1 MKSFL
6 NGAAVALALLSIT
19 NGALAQAEP
28 VEVPPPANVELSG
41 PGAATADTNPAA
53 GPATGLPPQ
62 PELAAASVSPP
73 QDEVSELRHPNRPL
87 LITGG
92 ALLLASY
99 GASAI
104 VAGASDR
111 ESNDQLF
118 YPVVGPWFALH
129 DMNCDETAC
138 KQEGLYKAL
147 LIGDAAVQGV
157 GVVALLLGVVLPES
171 RKKPW
176 YLIGSERFVVA
187 PQFGSS
193 TLGLGAAG
201 KF

>member
-1 MKSFL
+1 MKLFL
-6 NGAAVALALLSIT
+6 NGGALAVALFSVA
-19 NGALAQAEP
+19 NGVMAQAEP
-28 VEVPPPANVELSG
+28 VAAPPPANVALTS
-41 PGAATADTNPAA
+41 PGTSTAPPDAVA
-53 GPATGLPPQ
+53 GPATGLPPA
-62 PELAAASVSPP
+62 PEVAADSAATP
-73 QDEVSELRHPNRPL
+73 QEERSELRHPNRPL

-92 ALLLASY
+92 AVLVAAY

-111 ESNDQLF
+111 KSNDQLF

-138 KQEGLYKAL
+138 KREGLYKAL
-147 LIGDAAVQGV
+147 LIGDAAVQGA
-157 GVVALLLGVVLPES
+157 GVVALLLGAILPES

-176 YLIGSERFVVA
+176 YLIGSDRFVVA